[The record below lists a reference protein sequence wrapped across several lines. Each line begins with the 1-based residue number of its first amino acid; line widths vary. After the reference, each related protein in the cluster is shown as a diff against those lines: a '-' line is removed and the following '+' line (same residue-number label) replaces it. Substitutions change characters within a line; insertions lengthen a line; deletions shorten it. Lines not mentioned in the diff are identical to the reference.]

1 MSTTTFTVTV
11 VSTDDGNKYFIDGVR
26 QDTLFFSKTG
36 VYKFDQSDSSNAFHP
51 LRLSTT
57 FNGTHSGGSEYT
69 TGVTTNGDPGNA
81 GAYTQIT
88 VASDAPN
95 SLYYYCSNHSLMGGS
110 AFIGTSTWGNNTWNA
125 NSWQSGVAL
134 ASLTGVSATASVG
147 TVDAFPEQGWGSDS
161 WGDENWGES
170 SIDVTLSS
178 AGVGTTAVGSVT
190 PAATDAE

>member
-36 VYKFDQSDSSNAFHP
+36 VYKFDQSDSSNEYHP

-69 TGVTTNGDPGNA
+69 TGVTTNGTPGNS

-88 VASDAPN
+88 VASDAPD

-134 ASLTGVSATASVG
+134 ASLTEYLQQQVL
-147 TVDAFPEQGWGSDS
+147 EQ
-161 WGDENWGES
+161 
-170 SIDVTLSS
+170 
-178 AGVGTTAVGSVT
+178 
-190 PAATDAE
+190 